1 FGVSG
6 LLIWLVAMGVATAN
20 SGTASSAIKFVAELR
35 GAGQEQAIPSL
46 LAYLRRAQR
55 LFLAA
60 VLVVGTVVFLLAG
73 DHLAGDMDRALLLGF
88 LLVATSLRAA
98 YMFNVGVA
106 KGFEDFRGTAVV
118 SLVSTPLNLLMVVLA
133 WQLGAPVE
141 GLLLVFVVSGVVFH
155 AMSHWMV
162 ARHAPAR
169 GDAGRPPPPLAP
181 AMRARIRRHMWLT
194 AMIVSVG
201 FLAASEVEVLFLNL
215 DGDPEGAGRFKVAY
229 QLAVGAAA
237 LVPGVFGALLLPM
250 MANALGQGREVAG
263 RRFVASTGYLVLLAA
278 PLVAFGVVFGAA
290 AVHALYGDAY
300 REAAPVFAA
309 CLLGE
314 IGRASCR
321 ERG

>member
-169 GDAGRPPPPLAP
+169 GDGGQPPLAP

-201 FLAASEVEVLFLNL
+201 FLAASEV
-215 DGDPEGAGRFKVAY
+215 
-229 QLAVGAAA
+229 
-237 LVPGVFGALLLPM
+237 
-250 MANALGQGREVAG
+250 
-263 RRFVASTGYLVLLAA
+263 
-278 PLVAFGVVFGAA
+278 
-290 AVHALYGDAY
+290 
-300 REAAPVFAA
+300 
-309 CLLGE
+309 
-314 IGRASCR
+314 
-321 ERG
+321 